1 MNKYSKGKIY
11 KITDNTNGNIYY
23 GSTIQT
29 LYKRLGEHDR
39 KLTLFI
45 RNKYPWQQSFKIIM
59 NNNYTIEKVEDYP
72 CTSKRELTKREDYYI
87 VNYNC
92 INYRRAYNTPEEKK
106 AKKAIANYNRYKKNR
121 DEKNEQ
127 YKKRLKAKNE
137 KSSQIIECNNC
148 GKVFRYDNLSKHRKT
163 KYCLNYIESS
173 V

>member
-1 MNKYSKGKIY
+1 MNKYSIGKIY

-29 LYKRLGEHDR
+29 LYERLGEHER
-39 KLTLFI
+39 HFNSFI
-45 RNKYPWQQSFKIIM
+45 RNKYRWQQSFKIIM

-106 AKKAIANYNRYKKNR
+106 AIKAIADQKRHKKNR

-127 YKKRLKAKNE
+127 YKKLLKKKKE
-137 KSSQIIECNNC
+137 YCSQIIKCPNC
-148 GKVFRYDNLSKHRKT
+148 DKSFRLDNINKHRKT
-163 KYCLNYIESS
+163 KYCLTYKNQN
-173 V
+173 